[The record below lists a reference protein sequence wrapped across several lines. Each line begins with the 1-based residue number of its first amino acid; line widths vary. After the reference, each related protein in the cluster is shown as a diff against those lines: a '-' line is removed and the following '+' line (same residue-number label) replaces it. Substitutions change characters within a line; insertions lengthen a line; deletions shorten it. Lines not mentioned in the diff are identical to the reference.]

1 MLGLFCVI
9 QFMGKN
15 IVIKQKKGERES
27 QSYTIIL
34 SSLSNKRKYNGVLF
48 ITKLLKSSVYR
59 GDHECHS
66 VQAYLK
72 V

>member
-1 MLGLFCVI
+1 
-9 QFMGKN
+9 MGKN
-15 IVIKQKKGERES
+15 IVIKQKKGERKS
-27 QSYTIIL
+27 QSYTI

-48 ITKLLKSSVYR
+48 ITKLLKGSVYR